1 MNRDSGSVRDHTPEA
16 ASRLVRRRRW
26 VMGAAAAATV
36 LSVAGLYGASFVQSP
51 AQAAADTRAPKPS
64 VITAPVVRQVMKRT
78 VVLRGA
84 FSDGQTVSATP
95 TQVAATQAGT
105 QSAALVVTGVFAQ
118 PGQRIKAA
126 QPLLEYAERP
136 VFALPGSVPMYRDLG
151 VGEGGKDVA
160 QLQQALETLGYST
173 GSDSTGRFGAGTA
186 SAVTRMYKHMGYA
199 VPVSAGTPGKAA
211 DAAASG
217 GTGGPQQNK
226 DQAAHAAAPS
236 VVVPASEV
244 VYVPAFPARVAT
256 VPVRVGDVVKG
267 PVITLAR
274 GDMALTGHLD
284 PSARGL
290 VSAGMTADIFS
301 EATGVHTTGTVGSVG
316 SLITPGDKNAKDS
329 YSTGDAASAAGAGA
343 AYLPL
348 TVKGNKPW
356 DARFAGQDV
365 RITLTAAT
373 TTEPVLAVPQAAI
386 VAGADAKTT
395 VSVLEPSGK
404 QRAVPV
410 TTGVSADGL
419 VQISPDHGSSL
430 APGDRVVVGT

>member
-1 MNRDSGSVRDHTPEA
+1 M
-16 ASRLVRRRRW
+16 
-26 VMGAAAAATV
+26 
-36 LSVAGLYGASFVQSP
+36 
-51 AQAAADTRAPKPS
+51 
-64 VITAPVVRQVMKRT
+64 ITAPVVRQVMKST
-78 VVLRGA
+78 VVLRGT

-95 TQVAATQAGT
+95 TQVAATKPGT

-118 PGQRIKAA
+118 PGQRVKAA

-136 VFALPGSVPMYRDLG
+136 VFALPGNVPMYRDLV
-151 VGEGGKDVA
+151 VGEEGKDVA

-173 GSDSTGRFGAGTA
+173 GSDTTGHFGAGTA

-199 VPVSAGTPGKAA
+199 VPVSADTPGKAA
-211 DAAASG
+211 DTATPG

-226 DQAAHAAAPS
+226 GLAAHATAPA

-244 VYVPAFPARVAT
+244 VYVPVFPARVAT

-274 GDMALTGHLD
+274 GDMTLTGHLD
-284 PSARGL
+284 PSERGL
-290 VSAGMTADIFS
+290 ISTGMTADIFS

-316 SLITPGDKNAKDS
+316 SLVTPGDKNAKDPS
-329 YSTGDAASAAGAGA
+329 GTGDAASAGGA

-386 VAGADAKTT
+386 VARADAKTT